1 MIKVEKLTDKM
12 SPSHYSVVFA
22 SKQDSDNKDMSKAVG
37 RFDEQRRAIAL
48 LNTELGKK
56 YKALMDGGFQVFL
69 NKDIRDN
76 FYITQVE
83 DAIEHL
89 KKGSYSDFAMQES
102 IEDAED
108 ENEEAVELDK
118 VDKER
123 PELEY
128 VEEEEF
134 LENHIDSAMDLDF
147 TTENLKYE
155 HRVGMYNEHDNV
167 YTLRDD
173 TKDLL
178 NEFEFHVDEN
188 EDGVVARINNESINA
203 RVLLRLINL
212 LKQQEQE
219 DDEELQE
226 ALESN
231 GVNVHALAGVQSL
244 LKRLSLAQRHG
255 DLDESDEV
263 EQDLE
268 EIIQKYEQANPPAT
282 GIDEL
287 YDEIEEIMS
296 REIQESAQN
305 HKSLSKSQQMA
316 NAKRNRQQRK
326 SNSQKRRK
334 QSASQRVSKAVSKT
348 AKKTA
353 KKAGK
358 AASSSAKNWAKDE
371 FDKGMDNQKVESIAE
386 RMQRESDLTQLTM
399 NLLEQDGTQLRGQQG
414 EMKYVY

>member
-1 MIKVEKLTDKM
+1 MIKVEKHTDRLKIN
-12 SPSHYSVVFA
+12 PTHWNVVFA
-22 SKQDSDNKDMSKAVG
+22 SKQDSDTKDMSKAIG
-37 RFDEQRRAIAL
+37 RFDETRREINL
-48 LNTELGKK
+48 LNTELGSK

-69 NKDIRDN
+69 NKDARDN
-76 FYITQVE
+76 YYIAQVE

-102 IEDAED
+102 IESLDNTANKD
-108 ENEEAVELDK
+108 DSVELAR

-123 PELEY
+123 PELELEY

-147 TTENLKYE
+147 TTEQLKFE

-173 TKDLL
+173 TKELL
-178 NEFEFHVDEN
+178 DEFEFSVDEN
-188 EDGVVARINNESINA
+188 KDGVVARINNESINA
-203 RVLLRLINL
+203 RVLLKLINL

-219 DDEELQE
+219 DDEELKE
-226 ALESN
+226 ALDS
-231 GVNVHALAGVQSL
+231 GRVNVHALAGVQSL

-263 EQDLE
+263 EQELE
-268 EIIQKYEQANPPAT
+268 EIIQQYEHANPPAI

-296 REIQESAQN
+296 RDIKESQ
-305 HKSLSKSQQMA
+305 SMSKSQQLEQ
-316 NAKRNRQQRK
+316 AKRNRQQRK

-334 QSASQRVSKAVSKT
+334 QSSSQSVSKAVSKT
-348 AKKTA
+348 AKKSA
-353 KKAGK
+353 KKAGR
-358 AASSSAKNWAKDE
+358 AAKNWAKDE
-371 FDKGMDNQKVESIAE
+371 FNKGMDNQKVESIAE

-399 NLLEQDGTQLRGQQG
+399 SLLEQDGTQLRGQQG